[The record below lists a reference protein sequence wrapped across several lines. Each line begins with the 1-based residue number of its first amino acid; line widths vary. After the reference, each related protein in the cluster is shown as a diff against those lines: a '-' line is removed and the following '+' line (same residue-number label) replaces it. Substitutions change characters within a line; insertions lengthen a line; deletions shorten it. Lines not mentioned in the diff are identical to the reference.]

1 MIQTIAA
8 LYDLE
13 SVQGFKGSEVHGFG
27 FRGSGGHGFGFRVSG
42 GHGFGFSRSTVLE
55 VQPFEA
61 EPLNL

>member
-27 FRGSGGHGFGFRVSG
+27 FRGSGGHGFGF
-42 GHGFGFSRSTVLE
+42 SRSTVLE